1 MRGENGSLSD
11 LEGGFP
17 CLFCVKINDLIMIH
31 YKYNVT
37 FSILRFYAD
46 FLTFA
51 ESRHKCTI
59 YRTFRKFFVL
69 ILC

>member
-1 MRGENGSLSD
+1 
-11 LEGGFP
+11 
-17 CLFCVKINDLIMIH
+17 MIH

-51 ESRHKCTI
+51 ESRFKPFI